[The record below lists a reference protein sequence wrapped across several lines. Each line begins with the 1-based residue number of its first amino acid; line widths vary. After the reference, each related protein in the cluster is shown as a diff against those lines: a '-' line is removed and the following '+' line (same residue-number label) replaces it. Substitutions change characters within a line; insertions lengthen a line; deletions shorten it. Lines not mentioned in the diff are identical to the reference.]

1 MAGGRRT
8 RPWGP
13 LRGATPGQNATAQLL
28 RRWMDD
34 AGGLTVTSLH
44 KAFTREHFSGG
55 PVPSRTTVGDRL
67 AGRYLT
73 QDFVKAVAAVC
84 FPDVSTRAVR
94 IAQATEMLR
103 EDTSSLLP
111 GHATGGRYA
120 TPPAA
125 LSQLH
130 RATDVLRGLP
140 TDSMAPDQRVRML
153 QRQNQ
158 QLREQIAEVNK
169 VLDAVRHELDQT
181 NRLHE
186 KLFQENAALRSAV
199 RELQENLRNGRPPA
213 KPSPPLRF
221 EGTGDALPT
230 SASAAMQTLPLG
242 FEAFYQQNVHS
253 YLRYVSART
262 GSPKLAEEVVHE
274 VFLTLLRRWQE
285 FLGAGLSSAWA
296 WKILQQTVQPHVRPS
311 TPAFAKVMRQAR
323 MRIANLDGSIGL
335 YQAIARLPE
344 RQFAVIVLRYVLG
357 YSADDVARLMGISP
371 STYRAYRLAGRRR
384 LARELGM
391 ELG

>member
-1 MAGGRRT
+1 
-8 RPWGP
+8 
-13 LRGATPGQNATAQLL
+13 
-28 RRWMDD
+28 MDD

-84 FPDVSTRAVR
+84 FPDASTRAVR

-111 GHATGGRYA
+111 GHAAGGRYA
-120 TPPAA
+120 TSPAA

-130 RATDVLRGLP
+130 RAINLMRQGLP
-140 TDSMAPDQRVRML
+140 TDSMAPGQRVRML

-158 QLREQIAEVNK
+158 QLREQLAEVNK

-181 NRLHE
+181 SRLHE
-186 KLFQENAALRSAV
+186 KLFQENANLRSAV
-199 RELQENLRNGRPPA
+199 RELQENLQNGRSPA
-213 KPSPPLRF
+213 KAAPSLGL
-221 EGTGDALPT
+221 EGTGDALPAPVSPAT
-230 SASAAMQTLPLG
+230 QTLPLG
-242 FEAFYQQNVHS
+242 FEAFYQQNVHN

-311 TPAFAKVMRQAR
+311 PPAFAKVMRQAR
-323 MRIANLDGSIGL
+323 MRIANLEGSIGL

-344 RQFAVIVLRYVLG
+344 RQFDVIVLRYVLG